1 MCNGVGTGG
10 RGTAVGVLADSLLK
24 TSTLVKWREGLIAGN
39 LVLISPFYPEVR
51 FTVGNA
57 MARNKYIY
65 CLAESAMV
73 VRAGMTGGT
82 ITGAMEALKHQWL
95 PVQVKPNQDMQSANS
110 RLVEN
115 GASWSAEQ
123 AENVTIRL
131 PDVPGLMY
139 DRALRNAQPELFS
152 LHEDDANYAS
162 NARVYACRFLSTLCG
177 GTGDPCKGID
187 KY

>member
-1 MCNGVGTGG
+1 MCNGLGSGG

-73 VRAGMTGGT
+73 VRAGNDRWNDNRGDGGIKT
-82 ITGAMEALKHQWL
+82 SVAAHAG
-95 PVQVKPNQDMQSANS
+95 
-110 RLVEN
+110 
-115 GASWSAEQ
+115 
-123 AENVTIRL
+123 
-131 PDVPGLMY
+131 
-139 DRALRNAQPELFS
+139 
-152 LHEDDANYAS
+152 
-162 NARVYACRFLSTLCG
+162 
-177 GTGDPCKGID
+177 
-187 KY
+187 